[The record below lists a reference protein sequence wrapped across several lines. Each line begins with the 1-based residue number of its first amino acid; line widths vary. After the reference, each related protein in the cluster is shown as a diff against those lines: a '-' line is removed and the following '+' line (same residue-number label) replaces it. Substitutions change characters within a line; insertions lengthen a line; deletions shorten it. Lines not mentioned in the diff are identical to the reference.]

1 MNKRCEDI
9 KDNLWKVGELA
20 TRTGV
25 SVRTLHY
32 YDEIGLLSPSQRTG
46 SGHRLYGADDVVR
59 LQQIKSCRQLGFSL
73 AEIRDLLSRPDYAPQ
88 QVIQL
93 HIERL
98 EEQIQLQRRL
108 CTQLEAIA
116 KRLRA
121 AEQVSVE
128 EFVRTIKEI
137 EMVEQFEKYY
147 TPQQLRELENRREVV
162 GEDRIREAEG
172 EWKQLLEQIRS
183 EMAKGTDPASET
195 MQRLA
200 KRYQGLIDEFTGGN
214 KEIEESLR
222 RMYKAEPDIA
232 SDKGYTYDPSMAE
245 YVGKSLAAAGDKAS
259 CR

>member
-1 MNKRCEDI
+1 MH
-9 KDNLWKVGELA
+9 DNLWKVGELA
-20 TRTGV
+20 TQTGV

-32 YDEIGLLSPSQRTG
+32 YDEIGLLSPSQRSG

-108 CTQLEAIA
+108 CSRLEAIA

-121 AEQVSVE
+121 AEQVSVD
-128 EFVRTIKEI
+128 EFVSAIKEI

-147 TPQQLRELENRREVV
+147 TPQQLRELEKRRQVV
-162 GEDRIREAEG
+162 GEDRMREAEG

-232 SDKGYTYDPSMAE
+232 GDKGYTPDPKMAE
-245 YVGKSLAAAGDKAS
+245 YVGKSLAAAADKA
-259 CR
+259 